1 MTTIPETIASLYA
14 ERRKVLDKGVDPCI
28 IDDYDDLRKKIIER
42 NRKALLNYYRKQA
55 NPEKK
60 DEINAQRKARYR
72 VKKQIKVVTQEKAL
86 LDETEGVLLKKA
98 EQIDRINE
106 LKAKVEAQS
115 SQIIDEVTSEALGN
129 DEPFGGEADDT
140 TVRDDITVQDD
151 VQSVCSTCISDATTE
166 EPVPDCTHNINPWN
180 LIGLKNDLNYKRTFY
195 R

>member
-1 MTTIPETIASLYA
+1 
-14 ERRKVLDKGVDPCI
+14 LDKGVDPCI

-55 NPEKK
+55 DPQKK
-60 DEINAQRKARYR
+60 KEINGQRKARYR
-72 VKKQIKVVTQEKAL
+72 AKKQIKVVTQEKAL

-115 SQIIDEVTSEALGN
+115 SQIIHEVTSEALCN
-129 DEPFGGEADDT
+129 DDDT
-140 TVRDDITVQDD
+140 TVRDDSTVQDD
-151 VQSVCSTCISDATTE
+151 IQSVCSTCISDATTE